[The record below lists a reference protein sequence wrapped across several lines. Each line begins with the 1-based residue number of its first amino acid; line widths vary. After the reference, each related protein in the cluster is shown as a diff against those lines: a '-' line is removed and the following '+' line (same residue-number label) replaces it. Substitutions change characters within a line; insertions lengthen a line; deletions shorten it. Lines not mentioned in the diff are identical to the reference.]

1 MTRNEKRS
9 GIFLLGLTILKG
21 ISDTVG
27 VASILPFLSVLGQPE
42 LIKTNQYASFI
53 YDALSFTSVDNFLFA
68 LGLLVIFVLVLSAI
82 LNAVTIYASNRWIG
96 MREHY
101 LSRRLFHT
109 YLRQPYEYYLTRN
122 TSDMATSILSMSRNV
137 VTGVYRPFVQLVNAS
152 ITLILIAG
160 LLLWASPLITLLAV
174 ATIGFS
180 YLLLYFSIR
189 GFIRKKGEI
198 LVRTNKE
205 KFRSVN
211 EAFIGIKQVK
221 LSGYENYA
229 LARYSKPSK
238 ELVKTRAISSTLNQV
253 PKFGLEAFAFGGI
266 VLMTLFLFK
275 ESGGAENGTIAESLP
290 LLGLYAFAGYR
301 LLPVMQ
307 IMYGS
312 VITLRLNAPTVND
325 VYQDIKN
332 AKNLAPLPHSKSKP
346 LPITNSIGFDSVHYK
361 YPGTDTVGLNNIDLE
376 ISKGTS
382 MGIVGSTGAGK
393 TTLVDVLLGLLD
405 IEDGRILVD
414 GKELNVDNMRS
425 WQASIGYVPQEIFL
439 SDASVAENIA
449 IGVPKEFIS
458 VKQLK
463 QSAKTAKLHDFI
475 LNDLPDGFETIIG
488 ERGVRLSGGQRQRLG
503 IARALYHDPEIIV
516 FDEATSALD
525 NVTEHELITQISQMS
540 GERTVIMIAHRLSTI
555 KDCEQILVL
564 EKGKIVGKGTYKEL
578 TDKNLSFQKM
588 ALRDGC
594 AGL

>member
-1 MTRNEKRS
+1 MNRKEKRS
-9 GIFLLGLTILKG
+9 GVYLLGLTILKG
-21 ISDTVG
+21 ISDTIG

-42 LIKTNQYASFI
+42 LIKTNQYSSFM
-53 YDALSFTSVDNFLFA
+53 YDAFGFTSVDNFLFT
-68 LGLLVIFVLVLSAI
+68 LGLLVVFVLVFSAI
-82 LNAVTIYASNRWIG
+82 LNAVTIYASNRWVG

-122 TSDMATSILSMSRNV
+122 TSDMATTILSMSRNV

-152 ITLILIAG
+152 ITLILISG
-160 LLLWASPLITLLAV
+160 LLLWANPSITLFAV
-174 ATIGFS
+174 AAIGFS
-180 YLLLYFSIR
+180 YLFLYFSVR
-189 GFIRKKGEI
+189 GFIRNKGKI
-198 LVRTNKE
+198 IVRTNKE
-205 KFRSVN
+205 KYRSVN
-211 EAFIGIKQVK
+211 ESFIGIKQVK

-238 ELVKTRAISSTLNQV
+238 ELAEIRAISSTLNQV

-312 VITLRLNAPTVND
+312 VITLRLNAPTVD
-325 VYQDIKN
+325 AVYQDINN
-332 AKNLAPLPHSKSKP
+332 ANNLAPLPQSKSKP
-346 LPITNSIGFDSVHYK
+346 LPITNSIRFDAVRYK
-361 YPGTDTVGLNNIDLE
+361 YPGTDTLGLNNIDLE
-376 ISKGTS
+376 IPKGTS

-405 IEDGRILVD
+405 TDSGRVLVD
-414 GKELNVDNMRS
+414 GRELNADNIRR

-449 IGVPKEFIS
+449 IGVPKEDIS
-458 VKQLK
+458 VKQLE
-463 QSAKTAKLHDFI
+463 QSAKTAKLYDFI
-475 LNDLPDGFETIIG
+475 LSDLPDGFETIIG

-503 IARALYHDPEIIV
+503 IARALYHDPYLIV

-525 NVTEHELITQISQMS
+525 NVTEHELITQINQMS
-540 GERTVIMIAHRLSTI
+540 GERTIIMIAHRLTTI
-555 KDCEQILVL
+555 EDCDQILVL
-564 EKGKIVGKGTYKEL
+564 EKGKIVGKGTYGEL
-578 TDKNLSFQKM
+578 TAENLSFQKM
-588 ALRDGC
+588 ALRE
-594 AGL
+594 